1 MSNDEKKKRKG
12 NRECFV
18 VENGL
23 PSLPTYK
30 LINFC
35 HTY

>member
-12 NRECFV
+12 NFV